1 LELYLLS
8 SNSLFWNKASIF
20 VAPIGIC
27 KSKFLAYSI
36 IAGNIMSNPI
46 GETCFSSV
54 AAAIFDSIK
63 NRPAKRE
70 NIYLLDLNR

>member
-1 LELYLLS
+1 LPLEGY
-8 SNSLFWNKASIF
+8 SNPN
-20 VAPIGIC
+20 
-27 KSKFLAYSI
+27 FLAYSI

-54 AAAIFDSIK
+54 AATIFDSIK

-70 NIYLLDLNR
+70 ISIYWTLMEEI

>member
-1 LELYLLS
+1 MYLSS
-8 SNSLFWNKASIF
+8 SNSLFWNKESKF
-20 VAPIGIC
+20 VAPRGIL

-36 IAGNIMSNPI
+36 RAGNIMSNPI

-70 NIYLLDLNR
+70 KIYLLELN